1 MRGKNGRISRYYF
14 GNTLGTTSGSTAINA
29 FNYIL
34 GSKADGTSNGVPVD
48 VSVSIDQDLKNTIL
62 ASVGILSLGL
72 GLGVGAGIVI
82 SKRKK

>member
-1 MRGKNGRISRYYF
+1 MRGKLGRLSRYYQT
-14 GNTLGTTSGSTAINA
+14 GSLGAGSTALNA

-34 GSKADGTSNGVPVD
+34 GSKSDGTSNGVPVD
-48 VSVSIDQDLKNTIL
+48 VNVSIDQDLKNTIL
-62 ASVGILSLGL
+62 ASVGILSIGL